1 VSPLSS
7 TPAAA
12 QVPAQTRP
20 EIVVLC
26 GSTRFRDRFDLANF
40 DLTMDGAIVLAP
52 GVWVRS
58 SPAFSDLPD
67 DLQVSGKVALDELH
81 KRKIDLADRVYV
93 INVATP
99 EHPEGY
105 IGESTRSEIA
115 YAERLG
121 KPIEYLVPLVPLLGT
136 DSLLDAV
143 DVQISG
149 PYGEGNTRLIGR
161 RAIGRIL
168 AAIRN
173 AGAAPT
179 DDDSRA
185 AIARASGYP
194 SAGPTSRRMVEMV
207 AAALERVQAAQR

>member
-58 SPAFSDLPD
+58 SPPFSDLPD
-67 DLQVSGKVALDELH
+67 DLQVSGKAAIDELH

-93 INVATP
+93 INVG
-99 EHPEGY
+99 GY
-105 IGESTRSEIA
+105 IGDSTRSEIE
-115 YAERLG
+115 YAEKLG
-121 KPIEYLVPLVPLLGT
+121 KPIDYLEP
-136 DSLLDAV
+136 
-143 DVQISG
+143 VQ
-149 PYGEGNTRLIGR
+149 
-161 RAIGRIL
+161 
-168 AAIRN
+168 
-173 AGAAPT
+173 
-179 DDDSRA
+179 
-185 AIARASGYP
+185 
-194 SAGPTSRRMVEMV
+194 
-207 AAALERVQAAQR
+207 

>member
-7 TPAAA
+7 TPQPAAA
-12 QVPAQTRP
+12 GETRP

-26 GSTRFRDRFDLANF
+26 GSTRFGQAFRDANLR
-40 DLTMDGAIVLAP
+40 LTLDGRIVLSIGCDTKSDDELARA
-52 GVWVRS
+52 GVVFDQALMDR
-58 SPAFSDLPD
+58 
-67 DLQVSGKVALDELH
+67 LDELH
-81 KRKIDLADRVYV
+81 KRKIDLADRVLV
-93 INVATP
+93 LNVATP
-99 EHPEGY
+99 DHPEGY
-105 IGESTRSEIA
+105 IGESTRSEIE

-121 KPIEYLVPLVPLLGT
+121 KPIEYLLPLVPLLGT

-161 RAIGRIL
+161 RTIARIL

-173 AGAAPT
+173 AGVAPT

-185 AIARASGYP
+185 AIARVIGYP
-194 SAGPTSRRMVEMV
+194 SAGPTARRMVEMV
-207 AAALERVQAAQR
+207 AEALERVEAVQR